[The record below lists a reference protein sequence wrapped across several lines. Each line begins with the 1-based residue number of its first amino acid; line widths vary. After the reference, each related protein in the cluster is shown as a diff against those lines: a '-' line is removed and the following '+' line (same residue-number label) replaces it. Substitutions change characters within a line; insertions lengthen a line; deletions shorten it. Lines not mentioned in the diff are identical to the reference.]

1 MHVQKNVYRKSS
13 WLLEAACAAML
24 IVLVQALGVPLS
36 EGIADFAIGLAAAL
50 MFGVL
55 VTGRRH
61 TAQ

>member
-1 MHVQKNVYRKSS
+1 
-13 WLLEAACAAML
+13 ML

-50 MFGVL
+50 IFGVL
-55 VTGRRH
+55 VTGRQH